1 MGAVLE
7 QNLGQIRSKNGIETF
22 IVNKVFSYF
31 TWGISFKAN
40 NSLNLRQIY
49 L

>member
-22 IVNKVFSYF
+22 IINKVFHILPGEYLL
-31 TWGISFKAN
+31 K
-40 NSLNLRQIY
+40 QIIV
-49 L
+49 